1 MSISNPKA
9 AFEYTEQNKVQL
21 IRGGKPYFDQLLQMI
36 NSAKESLHLQ
46 TYIYDDDETGR
57 LVAEA
62 LKSAVKRNVKVYLI
76 ADGYA
81 SQSLSKSFIGELRDA
96 GVHVKLFEP
105 LLKSKFF
112 YFGRRMHHKVT
123 VADTMYAMVG
133 GVNISNRYNDMPGT
147 PAWLDFALH
156 VEGEIAREL
165 CVLCWKTWFGFSTK
179 MKITPCEEKQIVYDT
194 KPGESS
200 PVRMRRQDWV
210 RRKLDISRTYV
221 EMLRT
226 SKTQVTIL
234 CSYFLPGKLIRRL
247 MRAAT
252 KRGVK
257 IRVITAGRSDVMMS
271 KFAERW
277 LYDWLLRHNIELYEY
292 QKNILHGK
300 LAVCDSSWMTVGS
313 YNVNDI
319 SAYATLELN
328 LDVKDDSVAQKTEKM
343 LEQIIT
349 DDCIRI
355 TEEHHEQT
363 RNIIKQFVRWFSYN
377 FIRFVFFLFTF
388 YFHQRK

>member
-1 MSISNPKA
+1 MSIGNPKA

-221 EMLRT
+221 EMLRA

>member
-1 MSISNPKA
+1 MSIVNPSA
-9 AFEYTEQNKVQL
+9 AFEYTAQNKVQL
-21 IRGGKPYFDQLLQMI
+21 VRGGKPYFDLLLQLI
-36 NSAKESLHLQ
+36 NNAKESLLLQ
-46 TYIYDDDETGR
+46 TYIYDDDETGQI
-57 LVAEA
+57 VADA
-62 LKSAVKRNVKVYLI
+62 LKNAVKRNVQVYVI

-81 SQSLSKSFIGELRDA
+81 SQHLSKSFIAELRNA
-96 GVHVKLFEP
+96 GVRIKLFEP

-112 YFGRRMHHKVT
+112 YFGRRMHHKVV
-123 VADTMYAMVG
+123 VADSMFAMVG
-133 GVNISNRYNDMPGT
+133 GINISNRYNDMPDT

-165 CVLCWKTWFGFSTK
+165 CVLCWKTWFGFSSK
-179 MKITPCEEKQIVYDT
+179 MKITPCEEKQIIYKINQD
-194 KPGESS
+194 EQSL
-200 PVRMRRQDWV
+200 VRMRRQDWV

-247 MRAAT
+247 MSAAT

-257 IRVITAGRSDVMMS
+257 IRVIAAGRSDVMTA
-271 KFAERW
+271 KYAERW

-300 LAVCDSSWMTVGS
+300 MAVCDSSWMTVGS
-313 YNVNDI
+313 YNVNNI

-328 LDVKDDSVAQKTEKM
+328 LDVKDDLFAKKTEKM
-343 LEQIIT
+343 LEQIIAE
-349 DDCIRI
+349 DCIRI
-355 TEEHHEQT
+355 TEERHERT
-363 RNIIKQFVRWFSYN
+363 RNIVKQFVRWLSYN
-377 FIRFVFFLFTF
+377 FIRTTFYLFTF
-388 YFHQRK
+388 YFKQRI

>member
-1 MSISNPKA
+1 MSIGNPKA
-9 AFEYTEQNKVQL
+9 AFEYTAKNKVKL
-21 IRGGKPYFDQLLQMI
+21 IRGGKPYFDLLLQMI
-36 NSAKESLHLQ
+36 NEAKESLHLQ

-62 LKSAVKRNVKVYLI
+62 LKAAVKRNVQVYLM

-81 SQSLSKSFIGELRDA
+81 SQPLSKSFIGELTGA

-112 YFGRRMHHKVT
+112 YFGRRMHHKV
-123 VADTMYAMVG
+123 VVVDTRFAMVS
-133 GVNISNRYNDMPGT
+133 GVNISNRYNDLPGT
-147 PAWLDFALH
+147 SAWLDFALF

-165 CVLCWKTWFGFSTK
+165 CVLCWKTWFGFPKK
-179 MKITPCEEKQIVYDT
+179 MKITPCEEKKITYDI
-194 KPGESS
+194 KPADRKQ
-200 PVRMRRQDWV
+200 VRMRRQDWV
-210 RRKLDISRTYV
+210 RRKLDISKTYV

-226 SKTQVTIL
+226 SQSQVTIL
-234 CSYFLPGKLIRRL
+234 CSYFLPGKLLRRL
-247 MRAAT
+247 MSKAT

-257 IRVITAGRSDVMMS
+257 IRVITAGRSDVMTA
-271 KFAERW
+271 KYAERW
-277 LYDWLLRHNIELYEY
+277 LYDWLLRHKIELYEY
-292 QKNILHGK
+292 QKNVLHGK
-300 LAVCDSSWMTVGS
+300 LAVCDSSWMTLGS

-328 LDVKDDSVAQKTEKM
+328 LDVKDDSFAQNTENM
-343 LEQIIT
+343 LEQIIA

-363 RNIIKQFVRWFSYN
+363 RNIIKQFVRWLSYN
-377 FIRFVFFLFTF
+377 FIRTVFFLFTF